1 MSLNSELALASR
13 VLNAYND
20 RLPAEHKLDL
30 EAEWNGLVDAV
41 NECRSDGAARLA
53 VIEWRQRLK
62 AKVSTGGGV
71 SIAGSLPQGTARTM
85 FPSPKAKGRNESL
98 QR

>member
-30 EAEWNGLVDAV
+30 EAEWNGLADAV

-62 AKVSTGGGV
+62 AKVSTGGRGLDRG
-71 SIAGSLPQGTARTM
+71 IAPAGNRPDHVSLPEGER
-85 FPSPKAKGRNESL
+85 SE
-98 QR
+98 